1 MDIPVNRIKAFMNT
15 LLGSRYFA
23 VITLVLF
30 LLIIGTALFLVYQNA
45 NIMRNQINDD
55 FNQQQLILAR
65 QAANQIQTNLNDIKT
80 GIQSLKQLVRGSS
93 ENALKGAI
101 KVVFKQNQNKG
112 LIEIGFIDDREDVFE
127 VYRFKDTFA
136 SRSGRFIKILDM
148 GDAGNMVLGPLQIV
162 ESPERNLI
170 ITGMFYTDINS
181 PDSRI
186 KKLFARIDITQL
198 VRTVTSNIRS
208 GRTGYA
214 WVIDETGMFLY
225 HPEREFIGKD
235 AFSVR
240 KERKPYITF
249 AQINRIMK
257 ESMLNGEEGT
267 GIYISGW
274 HRGVHE
280 GEITKLIAFT
290 PVQSSLLSDGHMWS
304 VAVVAPIMEV
314 AEAVHS
320 MYVRHFL
327 AEVALIAGMF
337 LFGFIVI
344 TYQQRISSSLKEQVS
359 EKERYLSNILQNSVD
374 AIIFIDNDNKIQ
386 TWNKGAELIFE
397 YTADEMINQSFHRI
411 IPPEL
416 DAETE
421 IRDIENQVLTKGFVK
436 DYIAPRVTK
445 SGRRITVDIS
455 RTLVQ
460 AKDGKI
466 IGSTAIIKDV
476 TDKMELEHRIY
487 NTEKLASIGTLA
499 AGVAHEIN
507 NPLSI
512 ILGFTDLLRERFKE
526 GTQEYADLNIIEQ
539 HASHAKKIVENL
551 LGFARITEGL
561 EDTVDINY
569 CVNTVVTIVKN
580 TLMTKKINIILKLP
594 ENMPRVRGDSR
605 EFQQVIFNLINN
617 AVAAMN
623 GKDGTLTLSA
633 NQENGWIN
641 VDVSDTGTGIS
652 DKIKSRVFDPF
663 FTTKKVGEGTGLG
676 LSLCYGIVKKYGG
689 RISFSS
695 ISQEDHPEQQS
706 GTTFTVSLPVFQE
719 SRSDNPTK
727 ESKT

>member
-1 MDIPVNRIKAFMNT
+1 VCSSD
-15 LLGSRYFA
+15 L
-23 VITLVLF
+23 
-30 LLIIGTALFLVYQNA
+30 
-45 NIMRNQINDD
+45 
-55 FNQQQLILAR
+55 
-65 QAANQIQTNLNDIKT
+65 QAAYQIQTNLNDIKT

-320 MYVRHFL
+320 MYVRNFL

-421 IRDIENQVLTKGFVK
+421 IRDIEN
-436 DYIAPRVTK
+436 R
-445 SGRRITVDIS
+445 
-455 RTLVQ
+455 
-460 AKDGKI
+460 
-466 IGSTAIIKDV
+466 ST
-476 TDKMELEHRIY
+476 
-487 NTEKLASIGTLA
+487 
-499 AGVAHEIN
+499 
-507 NPLSI
+507 
-512 ILGFTDLLRERFKE
+512 
-526 GTQEYADLNIIEQ
+526 
-539 HASHAKKIVENL
+539 
-551 LGFARITEGL
+551 
-561 EDTVDINY
+561 
-569 CVNTVVTIVKN
+569 
-580 TLMTKKINIILKLP
+580 
-594 ENMPRVRGDSR
+594 
-605 EFQQVIFNLINN
+605 FQ
-617 AVAAMN
+617 
-623 GKDGTLTLSA
+623 
-633 NQENGWIN
+633 
-641 VDVSDTGTGIS
+641 
-652 DKIKSRVFDPF
+652 
-663 FTTKKVGEGTGLG
+663 
-676 LSLCYGIVKKYGG
+676 
-689 RISFSS
+689 
-695 ISQEDHPEQQS
+695 
-706 GTTFTVSLPVFQE
+706 
-719 SRSDNPTK
+719 
-727 ESKT
+727 